1 MIGVLVL
8 LTAFFPLFVVRSGV
22 PCSVY
27 FTACFLV
34 ESRQGKYPSS
44 SCSWGVHAVMGL
56 VSVHMCMCRVISAA
70 ATGALVRREA
80 SPFFFFFFFLP
91 EKLQML
97 HFRSDAL
104 F

>member
-1 MIGVLVL
+1 
-8 LTAFFPLFVVRSGV
+8 
-22 PCSVY
+22 
-27 FTACFLV
+27 
-34 ESRQGKYPSS
+34 
-44 SCSWGVHAVMGL
+44 MGL

>member
-1 MIGVLVL
+1 
-8 LTAFFPLFVVRSGV
+8 
-22 PCSVY
+22 
-27 FTACFLV
+27 
-34 ESRQGKYPSS
+34 
-44 SCSWGVHAVMGL
+44 MGL

-80 SPFFFFFFFLP
+80 SPFFFFLP
-91 EKLQML
+91 ENLQML